1 MCYYFPG
8 ITTTYRNVKFGK
20 CSINS
25 LRYNNN
31 YKHPLN
37 KYFSLGSQ
45 EALPIVIEIVNVNLK
60 LDKLLSDDC
69 VVVVVFP

>member
-8 ITTTYRNVKFGK
+8 ITTTYRNVKFCT

-25 LRYNNN
+25 LRNNN

-45 EALPIVIEIVNVNLK
+45 EALLIVIKIVNVNL
-60 LDKLLSDDC
+60 
-69 VVVVVFP
+69 